1 MAHSFATIFKLTHL
15 PASRKGIYWII
26 NPSLPGP
33 LQIALRLEIDLGG
46 EAEPL
51 DRDDW
56 GEDLLAPLLPGHL
69 FTLFL
74 FLLGLLYDLFL
85 NVGGDLLIM

>member
-1 MAHSFATIFKLTHL
+1 MAHSFTTTFKLTHL

-33 LQIALRLEIDLGG
+33 LRIALRLGIDLGG

-56 GEDLLAPLLPGHL
+56 GEDLPPHSSLATYSPSS
-69 FTLFL
+69 FSFL
-74 FLLGLLYDLFL
+74 DCSTIFSWMWAGTSS
-85 NVGGDLLIM
+85 